1 MAARDSKSSH
11 LSHSDHQGL
20 AVSLTAVSKT
30 YRSGSGE
37 SVNAVD
43 AVTLAI
49 PPGQSVA
56 ITGRSGSGKSTLLH
70 LIGAMDVPD
79 AGQITIDG
87 TDIAR
92 LRDSERAALR
102 RRIGFVFQR
111 FHLLPALTALDN
123 VLAPVIPYRTDFDKV
138 IRACDLLG
146 AVGLAD
152 RVKHLPSQL
161 SGGEQQRV
169 AIARALINHPGIV
182 LADEPTGNL
191 DTHTGADIVALL
203 LQLRDEHGLT
213 LLVATHD
220 TSIAERCDRVVSLSD
235 GRLLN
240 DGERVDVNERT
251 R

>member
-1 MAARDSKSSH
+1 MAGRDSTSSH
-11 LSHSDHQGL
+11 PSRGDHQGL

-30 YRSGSGE
+30 YRSGVGE

-43 AVTLAI
+43 AVTLDI
-49 PPGQSVA
+49 PPGQSLV

-79 AGQITIDG
+79 EGQITIDG

-138 IRACDLLG
+138 TRARDLLG

-169 AIARALINHPGIV
+169 AIARALINRPGIV

-191 DTHTGADIVALL
+191 DTHTGAEIVALL
-203 LQLRDEHGLT
+203 AQMRADYGLT

-220 TSIAERCDRVVSLSD
+220 TSIAAHCDRSLVLTD
-235 GRLLN
+235 GRIVS
-240 DGERVDVNERT
+240 DSD
-251 R
+251 

>member
-1 MAARDSKSSH
+1 MVSSDREP
-11 LSHSDHQGL
+11 SDQTRSQQAGL
-20 AVSLTAVSKT
+20 AVSLVAVSKT
-30 YRSGSGE
+30 YRSGIGE
-37 SVNAVD
+37 SVTAVD
-43 AVTLAI
+43 AVTLDI
-49 PPGQSVA
+49 PPGQSLT

-70 LIGAMDVPD
+70 LIGAMDVAD
-79 AGQITIDG
+79 EGQITIDG

-123 VLAPVIPYRTDFDKV
+123 VLVPVLPYRTDFDKV
-138 IRACDLLG
+138 ARARELLA

-152 RVKHLPSQL
+152 RAQHLPSQL

-169 AIARALINHPGIV
+169 AIARALVNHPGIV

-191 DTHTGADIVALL
+191 DTHTGAEIVAVLDR
-203 LQLRDEHGLT
+203 LRTERGIT

-220 TSIAERCDRVVSLSD
+220 ASIAASCDRTLVLSD
-235 GRLLN
+235 GSVVS
-240 DGERVDVNERT
+240 DTD
-251 R
+251 

>member
-1 MAARDSKSSH
+1 MS
-11 LSHSDHQGL
+11 L
-20 AVSLTAVSKT
+20 AGVSKT
-30 YRSGSGE
+30 YRSGIGE
-37 SVNAVD
+37 PVTAVD
-43 AVTLAI
+43 AVTLDI
-49 PPGQSVA
+49 PPGQSLA

-79 AGQITIDG
+79 AGQITLDDI
-87 TDIAR
+87 DIAR
-92 LRDSERAALR
+92 QRDSQRAALR

-138 IRACDLLG
+138 IRARELLG

-152 RVKHLPSQL
+152 RARHLPSQL

-169 AIARALINHPGIV
+169 AIARALINRPGLV

-191 DTHTGADIVALL
+191 DTSTGAEIVALL
-203 LQLRDEHGLT
+203 LQLRDDHGLT

-220 TSIAERCDRVVSLSD
+220 TSIAERCDRTLCLTDGKIVSD
-235 GRLLN
+235 
-240 DGERVDVNERT
+240 T
-251 R
+251 

>member
-11 LSHSDHQGL
+11 PSRGDHEGL
-20 AVSLTAVSKT
+20 AVSLIAVSKT
-30 YRSGSGE
+30 YRSGVGE
-37 SVNAVD
+37 SVKAVD
-43 AVTLAI
+43 AVTLDI
-49 PPGQSVA
+49 PPGQSLA

-79 AGQITIDG
+79 EGRITIDG
-87 TDIAR
+87 IDIAR

-138 IRACDLLG
+138 ARARDLLG

-191 DTHTGADIVALL
+191 DTHTGAEIVAVLDR
-203 LQLRDEHGLT
+203 LRTERGLT

-220 TSIAERCDRVVSLSD
+220 ASIAASCDRTLVLSD
-235 GRLLN
+235 GRIVS
-240 DGERVDVNERT
+240 DSD
-251 R
+251 

>member
-1 MAARDSKSSH
+1 MAAGDSKSSH
-11 LSHSDHQGL
+11 PRGDDHQGL
-20 AVSLTAVSKT
+20 GVSLTSVSKT
-30 YRSGSGE
+30 YRSGAGE

-49 PPGQSVA
+49 PPGQSLA

-79 AGQITIDG
+79 EGRITIDG

-102 RRIGFVFQR
+102 RCIGFVFQR

-123 VLAPVIPYRTDFDKV
+123 VLAPVLPYRTDFDKV
-138 IRACDLLG
+138 SRARELLG
-146 AVGLAD
+146 SVGLAG
-152 RVKHLPSQL
+152 RAKHLPSQL

-169 AIARALINHPGIV
+169 AIARALINRPGIV

-191 DTHTGADIVALL
+191 DTHTGAEIVALL
-203 LQLRDEHGLT
+203 AQMRADYGLT

-220 TSIAERCDRVVSLSD
+220 PNIAAHCDRTLVLTDGRIVSDSD
-235 GRLLN
+235 GL
-240 DGERVDVNERT
+240 T
-251 R
+251 P

>member
-1 MAARDSKSSH
+1 
-11 LSHSDHQGL
+11 
-20 AVSLTAVSKT
+20 VSKT
-30 YRSGSGE
+30 YRSGVGE
-37 SVNAVD
+37 SVKAVD
-43 AVTLAI
+43 AVTLDI
-49 PPGQSVA
+49 PPGQSLA

-79 AGQITIDG
+79 EGRITIDG
-87 TDIAR
+87 MNIAR
-92 LRDSERAALR
+92 LRDSEKAALR

-123 VLAPVIPYRTDFDKV
+123 VLAPVIPYRTDFDRLA
-138 IRACDLLG
+138 RARDLLG

-152 RVKHLPSQL
+152 RVKRLPSQL

-191 DTHTGADIVALL
+191 DTHTGAEIVAVLDR
-203 LQLRDEHGLT
+203 LRTERGLT

-220 TSIAERCDRVVSLSD
+220 ASIAASCDRTLVLSD
-235 GRLLN
+235 GRIVS
-240 DGERVDVNERT
+240 DSD
-251 R
+251 